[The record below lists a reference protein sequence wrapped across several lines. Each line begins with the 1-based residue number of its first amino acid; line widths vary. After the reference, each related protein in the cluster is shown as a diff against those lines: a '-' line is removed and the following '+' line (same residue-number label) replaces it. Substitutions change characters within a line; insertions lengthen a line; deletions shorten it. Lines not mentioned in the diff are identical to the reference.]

1 MRTRGIIIAIVAAM
15 LACGM
20 QAAGGD
26 GSPVTV
32 ELGGGRTLAIT
43 ERSFDAWQAKV
54 ENCREGSG
62 ICRINGGIPFGVG
75 AGMPKTVLVK
85 MSLTVEGRTYDLD
98 VSNMY
103 NAWGR
108 RHDGAGDSRH
118 LAATCYDRE
127 NCVVR
132 GIFSD
137 AASAYVAEW
146 AVVDG
151 RTSRTMLTGSRDV
164 VDLFQRHL
172 EPPGFE

>member
-1 MRTRGIIIAIVAAM
+1 MKIPGVIIFVAAI
-15 LACGM
+15 LVCGGKA
-20 QAAGGD
+20 AAGGE
-26 GSPVTV
+26 GSPLTV
-32 ELGGGRTLAIT
+32 DLGGNRTVTIT
-43 ERSFDAWQAKV
+43 ERSFDSWQAKV

-75 AGMPKTVLVK
+75 GSVPKTVLIK
-85 MSLTVEGRTYDLD
+85 LSLTVEGRAYDLD

-108 RHDGAGDSRH
+108 RADGTTASRH
-118 LAATCYDRE
+118 LAAACFDRE

-137 AASAYVAEW
+137 GASAYVAEW

-151 RTSRTMLTGSRDV
+151 RTSRTILTGSRDV

>member
-1 MRTRGIIIAIVAAM
+1 MKVLGIIIVSI
-15 LACGM
+15 LACGGR
-20 QAAGGD
+20 AAGGD
-26 GSPVTV
+26 GSPLTL
-32 ELGGGRTLAIT
+32 ELGGNRTVMIT

-75 AGMPKTVLVK
+75 AGIPKTVLAK
-85 MSLTVEGRTYDLD
+85 LSLTVEGRTYDLD

-103 NAWGR
+103 NALGR
-108 RHDGAGDSRH
+108 RPDGAAVSRH
-118 LAATCYDRE
+118 MAAACYDRE